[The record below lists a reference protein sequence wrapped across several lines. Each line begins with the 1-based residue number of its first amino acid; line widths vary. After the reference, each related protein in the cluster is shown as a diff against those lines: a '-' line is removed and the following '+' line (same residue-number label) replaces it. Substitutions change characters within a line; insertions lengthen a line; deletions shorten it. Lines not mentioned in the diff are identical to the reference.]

1 MSQTALA
8 GRHNH
13 QQQIGKAMHKS
24 TLEAVGLKTQFDIPA
39 EELFSV
45 EFDPRRYGMEASDR
59 AYIGCLRDFVEQYNR
74 EVPVDTRKPVVNTPT
89 AVEALY
95 PVLRALDHEEVW
107 VLYLSSASLPIKKML
122 IGRGSLNATL
132 IDNRAVVKL
141 ALDLNASR
149 VILYHNHPSGNPR
162 PSGSDIEQTSRLKKA
177 LSVFDMELTDHI
189 IISEGC
195 YFSFQEETV
204 RRIHS

>member
-1 MSQTALA
+1 
-8 GRHNH
+8 
-13 QQQIGKAMHKS
+13 MHKS

-59 AYIGCLRDFVEQYNR
+59 AYIGYLRDFVEQYNR

-132 IDNRAVVKL
+132 IDNRAVVKN
-141 ALDLNASR
+141 ALDLHASR